1 MSTPIIVRDVEQD
14 NRQDNQQDNQ
24 PDDRS
29 VERTVDKRA
38 DIIEIIDAVLAEDLD
53 FLQRVL

>member
-14 NRQDNQQDNQ
+14 DRQD
-24 PDDRS
+24 
-29 VERTVDKRA
+29 ERTVERMVDTRA
-38 DIIEIIDAVLAEDLD
+38 DIIEIIDAVLAEDLN

>member
-14 NRQDNQQDNQ
+14 NQ
-24 PDDRS
+24 PD
-29 VERTVDKRA
+29 ERTADKREV
-38 DIIEIIDAVLAEDLD
+38 DVIEIIDAVLAEDLD